1 MNIWSV
7 LSGMMW
13 SYLVIAVLIDLLT
26 CIGVL
31 AKLSKV
37 FIGLTVL
44 AVGNA
49 LPDALTTLA
58 LAKHGQ
64 ALTGITGTYAG
75 QLFGLLI
82 GFGLAQLQNTLRL
95 GPQTFNLFQHP
106 QKNIMNI
113 MVIVIS
119 LINLIVTLLYGVING
134 KIFDKKLGYILITIY
149 VVFVSLATFIQISAL
164 IP

>member
-1 MNIWSV
+1 MLEVLDWPFDLVRKLTCLPAEEEDYHHYWVYAWCIFGPAFLLFFSIGLNPIIYGILVVLSLVYFSLNICKIENKKEMPSTCCVFVMNIFSV

-13 SYLVIAVLIDLLT
+13 SYLMIAILIDLLT

-58 LAKHGQ
+58 LAKHG
-64 ALTGITGTYAG
+64 
-75 QLFGLLI
+75 
-82 GFGLAQLQNTLRL
+82 
-95 GPQTFNLFQHP
+95 
-106 QKNIMNI
+106 
-113 MVIVIS
+113 
-119 LINLIVTLLYGVING
+119 
-134 KIFDKKLGYILITIY
+134 
-149 VVFVSLATFIQISAL
+149 
-164 IP
+164 

>member
-31 AKLSKV
+31 ARLSKV

-58 LAKHGQ
+58 LAKHG
-64 ALTGITGTYAG
+64 
-75 QLFGLLI
+75 
-82 GFGLAQLQNTLRL
+82 
-95 GPQTFNLFQHP
+95 
-106 QKNIMNI
+106 
-113 MVIVIS
+113 
-119 LINLIVTLLYGVING
+119 
-134 KIFDKKLGYILITIY
+134 
-149 VVFVSLATFIQISAL
+149 
-164 IP
+164 